1 MRDGFG
7 GRLFVLQISRQTVK
21 LVSRVQSQ
29 AVIRGHKDT

>member
-7 GRLFVLQISRQTVK
+7 GRLIVLQISRQTVK

-29 AVIRGHKDT
+29 AVIRSHKDT